1 MNIVGKR
8 KIWFAISILILIPGI
23 VALIFWGL
31 KPGIDFTGGQVMEV
45 SGGQNQSAVI
55 TIVSSTGV
63 HDVTVTTSGSDKLL
77 IRYSDKGV
85 GESQTIHQ
93 DIRNKL
99 AESGYIETSFDS
111 VGPSVSKDITKNAGI
126 AVGLAALAIVL
137 YIAFAFRNSPPPVS
151 PWSFG
156 VTAIIALLHDA
167 LLVLG
172 VFAILGHFLG
182 VQVDSLFVTAVLT
195 VIGFSV
201 HDTIVVFDRIRENLR
216 RYNKPFEVVV
226 NESILETFA
235 RSINTSVT
243 VLIVLLAF
251 FLFGGGSI
259 KFFILALLIGIL
271 SGTYSSIFNAAPLLV
286 VYNNWKI
293 KQSKKPSKKKK
304 PKKSGNSKKTLA

>member
-8 KIWFAISILILIPGI
+8 KLWFFISILLLVPGTL
-23 VALIFWGL
+23 ALIFWGL
-31 KPGIDFTGGQVMEV
+31 KPGIDFTGGQVMEIAG
-45 SGGQNQSAVI
+45 SQKDQSKVI
-55 TIVSSTGV
+55 SLVGTTGV
-63 HDVTVTTSGSDKLL
+63 HDITVTTSGDDKLL
-77 IRYSDKGV
+77 IRYSDKDV
-85 GESQTIHQ
+85 GDSAAIHAQIKAKLEAIGYSES
-93 DIRNKL
+93 
-99 AESGYIETSFDS
+99 SFDS
-111 VGPSVSKDITKNAGI
+111 VGPAVSRDITRNAGI
-126 AVGLAALAIVL
+126 AVALAALAIII

-156 VTAIIALLHDA
+156 VMAVGALLHDA
-167 LLVLG
+167 LFVLG

-182 VQVDSLFVTAVLT
+182 VQVDALFVTALLT

-235 RSINTSVT
+235 RSINTSLT
-243 VLIVLLAF
+243 VLLVLLSF
-251 FLFGGGSI
+251 FLFGGESI
-259 KFFILALLIGIL
+259 KFFIFALLIGIL

-293 KQSKKPSKKKK
+293 KQSKKPNKDKKSKK
-304 PKKSGNSKKTLA
+304 

>member
-8 KIWFAISILILIPGI
+8 KIWFAISLLILVPGLL
-23 VALIFWGL
+23 ALYFWGL

-45 SGGQNQSAVI
+45 TGGQNQTEVI
-55 TIVSSTGV
+55 TLVSSTGV

-85 GESQTIHQ
+85 GDSQEIHQ
-93 DIRNKL
+93 KIRNLLNKNGYS
-99 AESGYIETSFDS
+99 ESSFDS
-111 VGPSVSKDITKNAGI
+111 VGPAVSRDITRNAAI
-126 AVGLAALAIVL
+126 AVALAALAIII
-137 YIAFAFRNSPPPVS
+137 YIAFAFRNTPPPVS

-156 VTAIIALLHDA
+156 VTAVIALLHDA

-182 VQVDSLFVTAVLT
+182 VQIDALFVTAVLT

-201 HDTIVVFDRIRENLR
+201 HDTIVVYDRIRENLR
-216 RYNKPFEVVV
+216 RYNKPFEIVV

-235 RSINTSVT
+235 RSINTSLT

-259 KFFILALLIGIL
+259 KYFILALLIGVL

-286 VYNNWKI
+286 VYNSWKI
-293 KQSKKPSKKKK
+293 KRASKGGKKAKKPAKK
-304 PKKSGNSKKTLA
+304 N